1 MKQFLESLK
10 TEWLAHVERLK
21 AAGWRRAQQA

>member
-1 MKQFLESLK
+1 MNQYLQALK
-10 TEWLAHVERLK
+10 SEWLAHVDRLK